1 MLLLKY
7 SAYID
12 RSKLILI
19 RVQSITGNHNMTNR
33 LMIMY
38 LDDKL
43 KPIEF

>member
-1 MLLLKY
+1 MILLKY

-19 RVQSITGNHNMTNR
+19 RVQSITGNHYIINR
-33 LMIMY
+33 LMIIY

-43 KPIEF
+43 NPIEF